1 MDSNEKSMAEI
12 RAFILHAIL
21 LGTIFTLI
29 ALLAGCA
36 EWTAVKAGAAS
47 HGAQASD
54 AALEA
59 SVWEI
64 CYASPVGAIR
74 RRFQSSE
81 DVQAW
86 QRLCRESSFSP

>member
-1 MDSNEKSMAEI
+1 MNKKEWFLLVAVLFCV
-12 RAFILHAIL
+12 AFL
-21 LGTIFTLI
+21 LN
-29 ALLAGCA
+29 GCA

-59 SVWEI
+59 SVWQM

-74 RRFQSSE
+74 RRFQSPE
-81 DVQAW
+81 DVRAW
-86 QRLCRESSFSP
+86 QELCRERNLEP